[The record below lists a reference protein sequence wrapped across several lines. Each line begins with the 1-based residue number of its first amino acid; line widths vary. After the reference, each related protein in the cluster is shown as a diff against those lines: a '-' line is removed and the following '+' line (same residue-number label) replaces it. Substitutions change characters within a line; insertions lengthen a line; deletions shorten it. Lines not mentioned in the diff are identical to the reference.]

1 MSEVH
6 EAPEEDSLV
15 SAVVSGDDESFT
27 ELVRRYNRSV
37 FLTVARY
44 TSSEDELDDICQE
57 IFIKA
62 YHGGAAV
69 ILVRQQKK

>member
-15 SAVVSGDDESFT
+15 SAVVSGDESFT
-27 ELVRRYNRSV
+27 ELVRRYKRRV
-37 FLTVARY
+37 FPTVARY
-44 TSSEDELDDICQE
+44 TSRDDELDDICQE